1 MANITRYDPFGDV
14 TSLFDDLSKGFFLRP
29 LSLGQAAEQ
38 LPTRIKVDVKEDDG
52 AYVVHAEIPGVKK
65 EDIHVSLE
73 GNQVS
78 ISSEV
83 KKETEE
89 KKGERVVHSE
99 RYFGKVM
106 RSFTLAQDV
115 DEAGATAK
123 YSDGVLELRLPKK
136 GATAA
141 KKVTVE

>member
-1 MANITRYDPFGDV
+1 MANITRFDPFGDV

-29 LSLGQAAEQ
+29 LSLGQTAE
-38 LPTRIKVDVKEDDG
+38 LPTRIKVDVKEDET

-83 KKETEE
+83 KRETEE

-136 GATAA
+136 AATSA
-141 KKVTVE
+141 KKLTIE

>member
-1 MANITRYDPFGDV
+1 MADITRYDPFSDV
-14 TSLFDDLSKGFFLRP
+14 ANLFDDLSKGFFLRP
-29 LSLGQAAEQ
+29 ISVPAPAG

-52 AYVVHAEIPGVKK
+52 AYTVHAEIPGVKK
-65 EDIHVSLE
+65 EDIHVSVE

-106 RSFTLAQDV
+106 RSFTLAHEV
-115 DEAGATAK
+115 DDAAASAK

-136 GATAA
+136 LAA
-141 KKVTVE
+141 AVKKLMVQ